1 MACLA
6 APRLLGPVQAGVWS
20 AVNAAK
26 RFRWMRA
33 CVAVA
38 VAVAVLRAH
47 AAEPVDWRQLP
58 ATAHAEGVALRAWWS
73 AAPTE
78 GRQPAVVMLHGC
90 GGMLNR
96 QGAPSVRMHTYA
108 QLLNA
113 QGWHVLAL
121 DSLTPR
127 GETELCTQRTGT
139 RKVTMVQRRAD
150 TLAALQWVAAQPG
163 VDPQRLA
170 LLGWSNGGSAVLA
183 STNLNHPAVAKAR
196 TALTSVGASLKL
208 AVAFYPGCATEVKRG
223 YQPWSPTLLLLGLAD
238 DWTPAAE
245 CLPLASGQVQVQTW
259 AGAHH
264 GFDGTATVV
273 HRTDVPNGA
282 HPGQGV
288 HVGGQPQA
296 RVESRQLLVEALTQ
310 AFAR

>member
-1 MACLA
+1 MAHGRSLGLMGVLPGA
-6 APRLLGPVQAGVWS
+6 AQSVFTAAMGVVLPVALGCF
-20 AVNAAK
+20 AA
-26 RFRWMRA
+26 FGTQ
-33 CVAVA
+33 
-38 VAVAVLRAH
+38 
-47 AAEPVDWRQLP
+47 AAEPGEWQQLP
-58 ATAHAEGVALRAWWS
+58 AHVHSERLALRAWWS
-73 AAPTE
+73 ASSTAGHRPV
-78 GRQPAVVMLHGC
+78 VVMLHGC

-96 QGAPSVRMHTYA
+96 QGEPSARMHTYA

-113 QGWHVLAL
+113 QGWHALAV

-127 GETELCTQRTGT
+127 GEKEICTQRTGT
-139 RKVTMVQRRAD
+139 RQITMTQRRAD
-150 TLAALQWVAAQPG
+150 TLAALQWVARQPG

-170 LLGWSNGGSAVLA
+170 LLGWSNGGSALLA
-183 STNLNHPAVAKAR
+183 STNVNHPDVAQTR

-208 AVAFYPGCATEVKRG
+208 AVAFYPGCATDVKRG

-245 CLPLASGQVQVQTW
+245 CMPLASGQLRIQTW
-259 AGAHH
+259 EGAHH
-264 GFDGTATVV
+264 GFDGTAAVV
-273 HRTDVPNGA
+273 HRKDVPNGA